1 MLINKK
7 AILIPQSIISENAEG
22 QQYVYTITNKVENK
36 ARVKREFIETGR
48 TQGDYIEVLSGIV
61 NDEEIIDEGARSVKD
76 GQEVKILVV
85 E

>member
-1 MLINKK
+1 M
-7 AILIPQSIISENAEG
+7 
-22 QQYVYTITNKVENK
+22 T
-36 ARVKREFIETGR
+36 ETR
-48 TQGDYIEVLSGIV
+48 DFDIV